1 MRIPCRFSGRN
12 GALAL
17 IDCLFGK
24 RADLR
29 HNRGIAH
36 RRGNMMRHSLIM
48 LAGGIAALTAAVP
61 ACAQTAPDPS
71 EPAFRAIYR
80 ELVET
85 NTTLSVGS
93 CTLAAQRMAD
103 RLSAA
108 GFPASD
114 LHMIVEPAHPREGN
128 LVAIMPGSEPTAP
141 AMLLLAHID
150 VVEANRAD
158 WERDPFTLV
167 EEDGYFYARGSHDD
181 KAQAAVWVDTL
192 IRLRQEGFR
201 PRRTIKLALTCGEET
216 AGAFNGAEFLVA
228 NHRQLIDAE
237 FALNEGAG
245 GLLDEAGQPV
255 MVNVQAGEKF
265 PQNYRLEVTNPGG
278 HSSRPVR
285 DNAISRLAAALV
297 RVGNHEFA
305 FETNDVTRELF
316 RSLAPLRPGPEGQL
330 IAAFAANPGDTAAA
344 GALAAASPTYNA
356 IMRTTCVSTMLD
368 GGHATNA
375 LPQRARANVNCR
387 IFPGTSVETVR
398 QALQTVVGDDQV
410 VVTTLE
416 TRSPVSPPP
425 PLTDAIMG
433 PIRAA
438 TATVFPD
445 VPVIPILLA
454 GGTDGAFLTP
464 AGIPTYG
471 FTVFFLTTEGSRAHG
486 LNERLRVRSL
496 MDGRRVLYTLVK
508 DFAD

>member
-1 MRIPCRFSGRN
+1 MTRKAITR
-12 GALAL
+12 AL
-17 IDCLFGK
+17 
-24 RADLR
+24 
-29 HNRGIAH
+29 
-36 RRGNMMRHSLIM
+36 M
-48 LAGGIAALTAAVP
+48 AGGIAALSCVGIP
-61 ACAQTAPDPS
+61 VQAQSADPT
-71 EPAFRAIYR
+71 EAAFRATYR

-93 CTLAAQRMAD
+93 CTLAAERMAA
-103 RLSAA
+103 RLAAA

-114 LHMIVEPAHPREGN
+114 LHMIVEPGHPREGN
-128 LVAIMPGSEPTAP
+128 LVAIMPGSDAAAP

-158 WERDPFTLV
+158 WERDPFVLV

-201 PRRTIKLALTCGEET
+201 PRRTIKMALTCGEET
-216 AGAFNGAEFLVA
+216 AGAFNGAEYLVA
-228 NHRQLIDAE
+228 NHRALIDAE

-245 GLLDEAGQPV
+245 GLLDENDRPV
-255 MVNVQAGEKF
+255 MINVQAGEKF

-285 DNAISRLAAALV
+285 DNAISRLSAALV
-297 RVGNHEFA
+297 RVGNHDFA
-305 FETNDVTRELF
+305 IETNEVTRDLF
-316 RSLAPLRPGPEGQL
+316 GSLAPLRPGAEGQ
-330 IAAFAANPGDTAAA
+330 IMAAFAANPGDAAA
-344 GALAAASPTYNA
+344 GNALANASPTYNA
-356 IMRTTCVSTMLD
+356 MMRTTCVSTMLD

-387 IFPGTSVETVR
+387 IFPGTSVETIR
-398 QALQTVVGDDQV
+398 LALEQVVGDSQV
-410 VVTTLE
+410 SVTTLE
-416 TRSPVSPPP
+416 TRSPTSPPP
-425 PLTDAIMG
+425 PLTEAIMG

-438 TATVFPD
+438 SATVFPD
-445 VPVIPILLA
+445 VPVIPVLLP

-471 FTVFFLTTEGSRAHG
+471 FSAFFVNAAGSNAHG
-486 LNERLRVRSL
+486 LNERLRVQSL
-496 MDGRRVLYTLVK
+496 MEGRRVLYTLVK
-508 DFAD
+508 DLAD